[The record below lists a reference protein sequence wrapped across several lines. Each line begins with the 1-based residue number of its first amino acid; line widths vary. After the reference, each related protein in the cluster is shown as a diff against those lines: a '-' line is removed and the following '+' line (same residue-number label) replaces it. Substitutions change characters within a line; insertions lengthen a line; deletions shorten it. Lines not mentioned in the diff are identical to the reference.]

1 MIKALLKIP
10 TKTLNENSQ
19 KSKYDEYENK
29 NLFGAKWYHYFML
42 KCNSKID
49 FNACR
54 IERFF
59 LADVKKKLSF
69 QGLMSRCFTKGLET
83 LH

>member
-1 MIKALLKIP
+1 MKIP
-10 TKTLNENSQ
+10 RNRNMTNMKIKIYLELSGISTSCLSATQKLTLMRVELR
-19 KSKYDEYENK
+19 D
-29 NLFGAKWYHYFML
+29 
-42 KCNSKID
+42 
-49 FNACR
+49 
-54 IERFF
+54 FF